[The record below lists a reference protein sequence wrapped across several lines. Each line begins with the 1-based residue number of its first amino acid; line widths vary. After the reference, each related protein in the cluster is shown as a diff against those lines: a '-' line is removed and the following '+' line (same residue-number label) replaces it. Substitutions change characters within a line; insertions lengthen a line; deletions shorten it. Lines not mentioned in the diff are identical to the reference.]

1 MKLEE
6 INMGGNY
13 VSSRFNIIDFLKKAV
28 AVGASDAHLQ
38 VDEHPAVRID
48 GKIMKVDMPILTE
61 DDILSAY
68 DILLP
73 TPFKGKVNSVFDLD
87 FAYEIHGVSRF
98 RVNLSRQLGKS
109 ALVIRT
115 IPYNIKKILELML
128 PESIEQFA
136 TLNNGLV
143 LITGPTGAGK
153 STTIASL
160 IDYININ
167 YPKHI
172 ITIEDPVE
180 FIFTNKKS
188 LVSQRQVLIDTPSFP
203 EGIKYALRQ
212 DPDVIFIGEIR
223 DKETVSAALK
233 SAETGHLV
241 FATIHT
247 NDAIQTVNRIVN
259 MFEPSDREFVRAQIA
274 SILRG
279 TVSQKLI
286 PISNGTGRRPA
297 CEVLV
302 VTPTV
307 KDFIEKD
314 KLEDIYELVKK
325 GSFNNMITM
334 NTSLYRLYEQD
345 LISEEVALSYS
356 DNKNELQQMF
366 KGVFHGTF
374 GSSGM

>member
-1 MKLEE
+1 MENFSNSK
-6 INMGGNY
+6 
-13 VSSRFNIIDFLKKAV
+13 FNIISFLKKAV
-28 AVGASDAHLQ
+28 AVGASDVHLQ
-38 VDEHPAVRID
+38 VDEHPAIRID
-48 GKIMKVDMPILTE
+48 GKIAKVDLPLLTE
-61 DDILSAY
+61 ADISIAY

-73 TPFKGKVNSVFDLD
+73 NHFKGKVNSVFDLD

-115 IPYNIKKILELML
+115 IPYKIKKVAELML

-143 LITGPTGAGK
+143 LITGPTGSGK

-172 ITIEDPVE
+172 ITVEDPVE

-188 LVSQRQVLIDTPSFP
+188 LVSQRQILIDTPSFP
-203 EGIKYALRQ
+203 DGIKYALRQ
-212 DPDVIFIGEIR
+212 DPDVIFVGEIR
-223 DKETVSAALK
+223 DRETVTAALK
-233 SAETGHLV
+233 ASETGHLV

-247 NDAIQTVNRIVN
+247 NDAIQTVNRIIN
-259 MFEPSDREFVRAQIA
+259 MFEPSDRDFVRSQLAQV
-274 SILRG
+274 LRG

-286 PISNGTGRRPA
+286 PVSNGAGRRPA

-314 KLEDIYELVKK
+314 KLEEIYDLVKK
-325 GSFNNMITM
+325 GTFNNMITM
-334 NTSLYRLYEQD
+334 NASLYRLFEQD
-345 LISEEVALSYS
+345 LITEETALQYS
-356 DNKNELQQMF
+356 DNKNELQQIF
-366 KGVFHGTF
+366 RGVFHGTF
-374 GSSGM
+374 GPNSGMG